1 MSDSPFQQEYADHL
15 LTQAKQGKM
24 SRRQLLVRASV
35 LGLSAT
41 VVGRLLAACG
51 EDEATT
57 TASPTAQPKAGG
69 TIRVGMPPPIVAVD
83 PTTMYDTGSIAVVQ
97 LVCEYLAW
105 VENDLTLRPV
115 LAESWEADAEAKV
128 WTFKLRQGATFHDGK
143 PFGADDV
150 VSTFGILL
158 DPDTISAALASFQ
171 GILAEGAVEKV
182 DDATVRFTLEQPFA
196 DFPYLV
202 AQPNYDCLML
212 PAGYKG
218 GWEKDPVGTGPFQMV
233 DYTAK
238 QNATFKKN
246 ASYWQS
252 GRPYVDEVKVVFND
266 EDQALALALQGGEI
280 DMMLVTPVQGS
291 QQLFADATLKVLT
304 TPSTTHRE
312 WHLRVDAEPHK
323 DKRVRQALAWTIDRP
338 ALVAALFEGKAEVGN
353 DHIFSPLYPLAP
365 TDLPQRDKDIAKA
378 KSLLSEA
385 GYADGVEM
393 TVTVEQ
399 YQEIPQYATAVQAMA
414 KEAGIDLK
422 LDVVTVDEYYGSGDN
437 QPWLE
442 VPQGITDWTFRG
454 IPAQYFLPAFT
465 SDGVWNSSH
474 FANADFD
481 QQGTIYNTELDE
493 SKRRA
498 AAKRMAEIM
507 IDETPALITYWIS
520 VNRAMRKEVEGVT
533 ADPGEF
539 LDLSNAWLN
548 V

>member
-15 LTQAKQGKM
+15 LTEARKGGM
-24 SRRQLLVRASV
+24 TRRQLLVRASV
-35 LGLSAT
+35 MGLSAT
-41 VVGRLLAACG
+41 VVGSLLAACG
-51 EDEATT
+51 EDEAAT
-57 TASPTAQPKAGG
+57 TASPTSQPKAGG
-69 TIRVGMPPPIVAVD
+69 SIRVGMPPPIVAVE
-83 PTTMYDTGSIAVVQ
+83 PTTMYDSGSIAIAQ
-97 LVCEYLAW
+97 LACEYLAW

-128 WTFKLRQGATFHDGK
+128 WTFKLRQGVTFHDGK

-182 DDATVRFTLEQPFA
+182 DDATVRFTLEQAFA

-202 AQPNYDCLML
+202 ASPNYDCLIL

-218 GWEKDPVGTGPFQMV
+218 GWEKDPVGTGPFQLV
-233 DYTAK
+233 DFKAK
-238 QNATFKKN
+238 QNATFARN

-280 DMMLVTPVQGS
+280 DMMLATPVQGS
-291 QQLFADATLKVLT
+291 QQLFADANLKVLT
-304 TPSTTHRE
+304 TPSTMHRN
-312 WHLRVDAEPHK
+312 WHLRVDKEPHK

-338 ALVAALFEGKAEVGN
+338 ALVAALFDGKAEVGN
-353 DHIFSPLYPLAP
+353 DHIFCPQYPLAP
-365 TDLPQRDKDIAKA
+365 TDLPQRAKDIEKAKA
-378 KSLLSEA
+378 LLTEA

-399 YQEIPQYATAVQAMA
+399 YQEIPQYAIAVQAMA

-454 IPAQYFLPAFT
+454 IPAQYFLPAFFT
-465 SDGVWNSSH
+465 DGVWNSSH
-474 FANADFD
+474 FANAEFD
-481 QQGTIYNTELDE
+481 EQGEIYNSELDE
-493 SKRRA
+493 TNRRA

-507 IDETPALITYWIS
+507 MDETPALITYWIS

-533 ADPGEF
+533 ADPAEF